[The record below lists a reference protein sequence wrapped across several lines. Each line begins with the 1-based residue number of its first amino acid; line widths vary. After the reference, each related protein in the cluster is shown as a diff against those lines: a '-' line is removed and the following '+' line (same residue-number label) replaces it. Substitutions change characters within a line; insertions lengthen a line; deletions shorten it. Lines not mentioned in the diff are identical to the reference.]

1 MYRFGSSPPRHHGG
15 DKPKPPPP
23 ACPGLKTPPAASAS
37 PKMVM
42 ANPYKKKNPVP
53 AAPPHPTVAVLQNPY
68 AKQPFQTAMTRTNPH
83 AKLPPTMM
91 YSPCVKDKPAIP
103 TIVSSPVDFIPSEY
117 PSDVDSVAKV
127 RNHAKLKATVKDKPN
142 SKRRSTAYKS
152 FLTLITD

>member
-1 MYRFGSSPPRHHGG
+1 MYRFGSSPPHHHGG

-53 AAPPHPTVAVLQNPY
+53 AAPPHPTVAVLQNPH
-68 AKQPFQTAMTRTNPH
+68 AKQPFQTAIPRTNPH

-91 YSPCVKDKPAIP
+91 CSPCVKDKPAIP
-103 TIVSSPVDFIPSEY
+103 TIVSSPVDFVPSEH

-127 RNHAKLKATVKDKPN
+127 RNHAKLKATAKDKPN
-142 SKRRSTAYKS
+142 SKSRSTAYKS
-152 FLTLITD
+152 FLTIITD